1 MYSEQN
7 KLNISSMIWE
17 GSKVFIMIEKNVR
30 NEVKKETKLNLSRT
44 EAKSEVPMHRNNR
57 ITVGYLNSFIAKG

>member
-1 MYSEQN
+1 MHSEQN

-17 GSKVFIMIEKNVR
+17 GSKVFIMVEKNVR
-30 NEVKKETKLNLSRT
+30 NEVKKETKLNLSRA
-44 EAKSEVPMHRNNR
+44 EAKSEVLMHRNNR